1 MRGRLLRIKLLQE
14 SESKL
19 LEGMRLKV
27 KYPLWHEVDRIL
39 DELRENIWFIKYFK
53 F

>member
-14 SESKL
+14 CEGKL
-19 LEGMRLKV
+19 LEGLRLKV
-27 KYPLWHEVDRIL
+27 KFPLWHEVDRIL
-39 DELRENIWFIKYFK
+39 DELKDNIWLIKYFK